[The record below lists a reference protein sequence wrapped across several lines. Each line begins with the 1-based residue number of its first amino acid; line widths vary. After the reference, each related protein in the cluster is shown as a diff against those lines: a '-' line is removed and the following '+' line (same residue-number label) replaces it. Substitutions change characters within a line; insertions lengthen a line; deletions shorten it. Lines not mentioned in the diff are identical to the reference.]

1 MIRITGA
8 REGNLKN
15 LSLDIPKNKLVVFTG
30 LSGSGKSTLLIDVL
44 FTECQRLYLEA
55 MGMQG
60 IRKPEVERIDGASP
74 AVLIPQSQNSY
85 SANPRS
91 TVGTVSDLY
100 TDLRML
106 YEKLGVRDCPECGR
120 AFSSADALEETKG
133 SGDDFVVWQYCPHCG
148 KKLDKLTRSHFS
160 FNTAVGAC
168 PVCQGLGV
176 RCDVRRQAAVDESL
190 SLEEGAVRYWEKQY
204 GDWQVSVLKKAFA
217 HYGLPFS
224 PSLPVKD
231 FSALQKALLL
241 EGADSPKI
249 RDAFPQILPPKTAAD
264 GRFEGVFP
272 ILRRRLVQKEEKGQ
286 DTAAL
291 RPYFETVSCPECG
304 GERLNAESRA
314 VTVNAVRLPEL
325 SRLSFQQLLAWVQ
338 KLEGSLPPKHRA
350 LAEVYL
356 TDLSTKLSRFLQVGL
371 GYLSLDRRT
380 STLSGGELQRMRL
393 AAVLDSRLSGVIYI
407 LDEPTAGL
415 HPSDTRGLL
424 RILKSLRDLGNSVL
438 VIEHDPDVM
447 AAADYLVDL
456 GPGVGRLGGEVTAQG
471 TPNEVRS
478 CPSSLTARWLDRA
491 FPVKSAFRK
500 ASGEIR
506 ILGASRF
513 NLQNLSLSIPTGCLV
528 SVTGPSGSGKTTL
541 VFEVLAAA
549 ASDPACTSVRGLE
562 QFSRIVRVNQSP
574 ILRMK
579 RSNPATWSGAW
590 DRIRALFAASDGAKQ
605 RHLTARDFSFN
616 SPGGRCETCG
626 GLGTV
631 DNHLL
636 FFADTQV
643 VCPVCHGRRF
653 HEEVLSVSFQGLS
666 ILDVLDLSVSEA
678 AGFFRK
684 DRVLTRI
691 LGLLQEVGLGYLKLG
706 QPLTTLSG
714 GELQRLKLAGELLN
728 VKKGERTLYLLDE
741 PTTGL
746 HPEDVEHF
754 LLLADRLADAGN
766 SVIVVE
772 HNRQVIAHSDWI
784 IDLGPGGGDRGGR
797 LMFSGTPAA
806 FFDRQSKRE

>member
-30 LSGSGKSTLLIDVL
+30 LSGSGKSTLLNDVL

-85 SANPRS
+85 SSNPRS

-106 YEKLGVRDCPECGR
+106 YEKLGVRGCPECGR
-120 AFSSADALEETKG
+120 TFSSADALEETKG

-160 FNTAVGAC
+160 FNTAIGAC

-190 SLEEGAVRYWEKQY
+190 SLEEGAVRYWE
-204 GDWQVSVLKKAFA
+204 
-217 HYGLPFS
+217 
-224 PSLPVKD
+224 
-231 FSALQKALLL
+231 KALLL

-272 ILRRRLVQKEEKGQ
+272 ILRRRLAQKEEKGQ

-291 RPYFETVSCPECG
+291 RPYFETVPCPECG

-356 TDLSTKLSRFLQVGL
+356 TDLSTKLSRFLQAGL

-380 STLSGGELQRMRL
+380 STLSGGELQRMR
-393 AAVLDSRLSGVIYI
+393 
-407 LDEPTAGL
+407 
-415 HPSDTRGLL
+415 
-424 RILKSLRDLGNSVL
+424 
-438 VIEHDPDVM
+438 
-447 AAADYLVDL
+447 
-456 GPGVGRLGGEVTAQG
+456 
-471 TPNEVRS
+471 
-478 CPSSLTARWLDRA
+478 
-491 FPVKSAFRK
+491 
-500 ASGEIR
+500 
-506 ILGASRF
+506 
-513 NLQNLSLSIPTGCLV
+513 
-528 SVTGPSGSGKTTL
+528 
-541 VFEVLAAA
+541 
-549 ASDPACTSVRGLE
+549 
-562 QFSRIVRVNQSP
+562 
-574 ILRMK
+574 
-579 RSNPATWSGAW
+579 
-590 DRIRALFAASDGAKQ
+590 
-605 RHLTARDFSFN
+605 
-616 SPGGRCETCG
+616 
-626 GLGTV
+626 
-631 DNHLL
+631 
-636 FFADTQV
+636 
-643 VCPVCHGRRF
+643 
-653 HEEVLSVSFQGLS
+653 
-666 ILDVLDLSVSEA
+666 
-678 AGFFRK
+678 
-684 DRVLTRI
+684 
-691 LGLLQEVGLGYLKLG
+691 
-706 QPLTTLSG
+706 
-714 GELQRLKLAGELLN
+714 LAGELLN

-754 LLLADRLADAGN
+754 LLLADRLADMGN